1 MDKQE
6 FLLLIPAIIYGV
18 AIVDL
23 LKVFKHKS
31 LYWELV
37 FWGTLLMTTIISLWM
52 DLYQK
57 LEFIVD
63 SNLNF
68 FVIIIQSII
77 YAQTASVLTP
87 EDVHVDGKK
96 YFLENKKTFFL
107 LIAATSLIN
116 IIVQFVVFDD
126 DRTWLRLIAI
136 PLFVACAYF
145 DKLWYRTALGAFL
158 VVLAIDRLF
167 L

>member
-6 FLLLIPAIIYGV
+6 FLLLIPAIVYGV

-31 LYWELV
+31 MYWELV
-37 FWGTLLMTTIISLWM
+37 FWGILLMTTLISVWM

-57 LEFIVD
+57 LSFIVD
-63 SNLNF
+63 NNINF
-68 FVIIIQSII
+68 FVIIIQAIV
-77 YAQTASVLTP
+77 YAQTSAVLTP

-96 YFLENKKTFFL
+96 YFIENKRSFFL
-107 LIAATSLIN
+107 LIAFATTMN

-126 DRTWLRLIAI
+126 DRTWIRLIGI
-136 PLFVACAYF
+136 PLFVISAFYERV
-145 DKLWYRTALGAFL
+145 WYRTALGVLL
-158 VVLAIDRLF
+158 VVLALDRLF
-167 L
+167 V